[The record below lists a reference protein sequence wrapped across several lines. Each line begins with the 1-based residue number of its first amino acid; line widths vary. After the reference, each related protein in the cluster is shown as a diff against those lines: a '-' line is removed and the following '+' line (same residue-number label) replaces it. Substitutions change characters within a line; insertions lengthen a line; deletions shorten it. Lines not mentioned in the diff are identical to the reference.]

1 MISFDA
7 SEIDEWGNRPEAQF
21 ELPRLLEKLALATT
35 EQMYHV
41 DFPRGSSVSRPGF
54 DGEIGATIGNVWV
67 PDGNSYWE
75 LTTQRSGTRAK
86 ADDDYGKKP
95 EKRGAANPTG
105 STFVFLTCRRWNAKK
120 EWAREKLADGIWQ
133 DVRAYDAD
141 NLVSWL
147 DQAPEVANWFARL
160 IGKTP
165 ATGWVSLGD
174 WWESWSHAGATV
186 TTEMALAGR
195 DEDVSTVHHWLV
207 GQADQYYVQS
217 YSVDESIA
225 FLATL
230 LISGGGLQDSRNLA
244 RSVVI
249 EDENAWRNFE
259 SHPSQLILIR
269 RFRGGNVANSIAVNH
284 GHHVLTP
291 LADAEEARGKG
302 VKLSRLDGQKLVD
315 AIVSAGKNETQAR
328 SIVRRGANR
337 VAIIRRNLIDEAGGE
352 APSWV
357 VEVLKPE
364 MTSLVL
370 AGQWDESNEND
381 KDTMAELAASSY
393 ESVEHQA
400 IALVSSIDAPI
411 EHVGTLWR
419 LISPEEAW
427 QLVAP
432 RLTKSDID
440 RFTEIAVR
448 VLSTLDPKFELKP
461 SERYMANVIGKES
474 TYSESLVSGI
484 SRALALLGVYPEA
497 VRNVPQVE
505 NVAFMVVSKV
515 LGEDKSW
522 AAWAS
527 LSSNLSTLAEAAPDA
542 FLDAVEDALNA
553 DPDNFRGLFVQE
565 DNILLSGAPYAGL
578 LWALERVAWSE
589 QHFPRVVGILAGL
602 SEFDLGGSVA
612 NRPVESLRT
621 LFLSWIKF
629 SEATDKARLAAL
641 ERLVSYHSDVAWD
654 LLIEL
659 ATLRADHVM
668 ERDPPHWRPWCQD
681 GKPIQ
686 TVGGRIAY
694 LQSLF
699 PLLIEAA
706 AKCPN
711 RWANL
716 VDNLPD
722 FPSEIRAEM
731 LQCLK
736 SMAPEF
742 ASHKRRDE
750 LRDRIRRE
758 LHTYRK
764 YKDVSWRISD
774 AESQM
779 LREIYLLL
787 EPSDVG
793 SALGW
798 MFDDGTVPPPD
809 YQKDPNIESLIGID
823 DFDDLNN
830 ARRQAIRS
838 AYGKGCVDALIEL
851 IHHTSKPKNV
861 GFATG
866 HELAIEIVVGLVS
879 EYLVTESDQHFEFA
893 KGLLWSLATRTGWD
907 GLDAVLS
914 DCRQSL
920 KAHGIAAVYLAAQP
934 ADKSVWERL
943 SREEV
948 SVQLEYWRVFQPFLA
963 EPRDADTMQFVTEML
978 MVHGREFEMLNLL
991 STTQLEAGFLIAFLE
1006 RLPRNLSRKRDG
1018 LTRISGEGYAIA
1030 QLFDQLD
1037 ASPEVDDSVIAGL
1050 EIPYLWI
1057 FRDVRKD
1064 LAIGR
1069 EVLKNPRIFADLIS
1083 MLFKRSDGT
1092 SESTMSDEAVERNVR
1107 LAYQILEN
1115 VRAIPGIRS
1124 DGSVDCEE
1132 LGNWVLEARRICE
1145 ERDRGV
1151 IGDKQI
1157 GEVLA
1162 NSPTGSDGIWP
1173 CEPVRDLLENVR
1185 STELVRGFVTGR
1197 VNQRGA
1203 TSRRAGEGGDQ
1214 ERELVDSYRS
1224 DAMRVLV
1231 KWPFTARLLNDLAD
1245 FYDRDARWH
1254 DDIAEQREWE

>member
-7 SEIDEWGNRPEAQF
+7 SEIADWASLPDAQHQ
-21 ELPRLLEKLALATT
+21 LPQLLRRLVLATT
-35 EQMYHV
+35 DSLTKV
-41 DFPRGSSVSRPGF
+41 RFPSGSSVTTPGF
-54 DGEIGATIGNVWV
+54 DGEVGTSSGNPWV
-67 PDGNSYWE
+67 PSGSSYWE
-75 LTTQRSGTRAK
+75 VSTNGRPREKAESDYEKRSTGDEAEIDSEGTYVAVTARRWRNK
-86 ADDDYGKKP
+86 GLWEQQKRGDRVWSGVRVVDADD
-95 EKRGAANPTG
+95 
-105 STFVFLTCRRWNAKK
+105 
-120 EWAREKLADGIWQ
+120 
-133 DVRAYDAD
+133 
-141 NLVSWL
+141 LVAWL
-147 DQAPEVANWFARL
+147 EQAPAVAYWFAKL

-165 ATGWVSLGD
+165 PTGWISLED
-174 WWESWSHAGATV
+174 WWESWSHSGDIV
-186 TTEMALAGR
+186 TTGMALAGR
-195 DEDVSTVHHWLV
+195 DEDVVSVQRWLTNE
-207 GQADQYYVQS
+207 ADQYYVQS
-217 YSVDESIA
+217 DTIDDSIA
-225 FLATL
+225 FIAALAA
-230 LISGGGLQDSRNLA
+230 SGENLQEARILG

-249 EDENAWRNFE
+249 EDESAWRDFE
-259 SHPSQLILIR
+259 SHASPLIMLR
-269 RFRGGNVANSIAVNH
+269 RFRGGNIANSIAVSN
-284 GHHVLTP
+284 GHRVITP
-291 LADAEEARGKG
+291 LAGSEGVSGKG
-302 VKLSRLDGQKLVD
+302 TKLSRLDGQKLVE
-315 AIVSAGKNETQAR
+315 AFVSIGKSETQAR
-328 SIVRRGANR
+328 AIVRRGANR
-337 VAIIRRNLIDEAGGE
+337 LAIIRRGLIDEVGGE
-352 APSWV
+352 VPSWV
-357 VEVLKPE
+357 NEVLKPE
-364 MTSLVL
+364 MNSVVL
-370 AGQWDESNEND
+370 FGQWDESKDGD
-381 KDTMAELAASSY
+381 KQIVTELTASSY
-393 ESVEHQA
+393 ESVELQA

-411 EHVGTLWR
+411 EHVGTHWR
-419 LISPEEAW
+419 LISPEESW

-432 RLTKSDID
+432 RLAKSDID
-440 RFTEIAVR
+440 RFAEIAIR

-461 SERYMANVIGKES
+461 NQRYMANVVGKES
-474 TYSESLVSGI
+474 PYSESLVSGI

-497 VRNVPQVE
+497 VSNVPQVE
-505 NVAFMVVSKV
+505 NVAFMVVSEI
-515 LGEDKSW
+515 LGEGKSW
-522 AAWAS
+522 ATWAT
-527 LSSNLSTLAEAAPDA
+527 LSSNLSTLAEAAPNA
-542 FLDAVEDALNA
+542 FLESVEDALNT
-553 DPDNFRGLFVQE
+553 DPDIFRGLLVQDE
-565 DNILLSGAPYAGL
+565 NILLSGAPHAGL

-589 QHFPRVVGILAGL
+589 QHFPRVVEILARL
-602 SEFDLGGSVA
+602 SEVDLGGSVS

-629 SEATDKARLAAL
+629 SEATDEARLAAL
-641 ERLVSYHSDVAWD
+641 ERLVSYHSDVAWN

-659 ATLRADHVM
+659 ATSRNDHVM
-668 ERDPPHWRPWCQD
+668 ERDPPNWRPWCQD

-686 TVGGRIAY
+686 TVGGRNAY

-699 PLLIEAA
+699 PLLIGAA

-711 RWANL
+711 RWAKL

-722 FPSEIRAEM
+722 YPSEIRAEM

-764 YKDVSWRISD
+764 YKDDSWRISD

-779 LREIYLLL
+779 LHEIYLLL

-798 MFDDGTVPPPD
+798 MFDEETVPPPD
-809 YQKDPNIESLIGID
+809 FQKDPNIESLIGID

-838 AYGKGCVDALIEL
+838 AYGKGCDDALIEL

-861 GFATG
+861 GFAAG

-907 GLDAVLS
+907 GLDAVLR
-914 DCRQSL
+914 DCRQPL

-943 SREEV
+943 SREEA
-948 SVQLEYWRVFQPFLA
+948 SVQWEYWRVFQPFLA
-963 EPRDADTMQFVTEML
+963 EPRDADTMQFVTKML
-978 MVHGREFEMLNLL
+978 MVHGRESEMLNLL
-991 STTQLEAGFLIAFLE
+991 SMTQLEAGFLIAFLE

-1018 LTRISGEGYAIA
+1018 LTRISGKGYAIA

-1069 EVLKNPRIFADLIS
+1069 EVLKNPRNFADLIS
-1083 MLFKRSDGT
+1083 MLFKRSDCT

-1107 LAYQILEN
+1107 LAYQILQN

-1124 DGSVDCEE
+1124 GGSVDFEE
-1132 LGNWVLEARRICE
+1132 LVNWVLEARRICE

-1151 IGDKQI
+1151 IGDEQI

-1185 STELVRGFVTGR
+1185 STELVRGIVTGR

-1231 KWPFTARLLNDLAD
+1231 KWPFTAKLLNDLAD